1 MDSYDEFKR
10 MFEQFSKEAGK
21 KQYLIPYFIAAHP
34 GCDDTDM
41 LNLALWLKRNKFRLD
56 QVQNFYPSPMSLAT
70 AMYHSEK
77 NPLSKVTYKS
87 EAVYTEKNLE
97 RRRLHKGFLRYH
109 DEKNWPMLREALIE
123 MNRAE
128 LIGDGPN
135 QLIPATPKNAKHT
148 RKPSYKN
155 AAKRTSKQR

>member
-1 MDSYDEFKR
+1 MKPEMDSYDEFKN
-10 MFEQFSKEAGK
+10 MFEKFSKEAGK

-41 LNLALWLKRNKFRLD
+41 LNLALWLKQNKFRLD

-87 EAVYTEKNLE
+87 ESVFTEKDANK
-97 RRRLHKGFLRYH
+97 RRLHKAFLRYH
-109 DEKNWPMLREALIE
+109 DEKNWPMLRKALVE
-123 MNRAE
+123 MGREDLIGNGEKHLIPSEENNQRKSNRAF
-128 LIGDGPN
+128 N
-135 QLIPATPKNAKHT
+135 RN
-148 RKPSYKN
+148 
-155 AAKRTSKQR
+155 KRR